1 MEAAWRAGRDFWMP
15 MGHAHDSVD
24 TADLVQ
30 ASLESAIPASNRG
43 YALLQRLGWK
53 EGKGLGRN
61 EDGARACVSADNFL
75 STRSSS
81 HTPALPCTGVAML
94 IVLRCVTELLC
105 AAPQHC
111 IGQRWNVC

>member
-15 MGHAHDSVD
+15 MGHADDSVD
-24 TADLVQ
+24 TAGLEQ

-61 EDGARACVSADNFL
+61 EDGKQARMSPDNL
-75 STRSSS
+75 PQTHSSS
-81 HTPALPCTGVAML
+81 HAPATPGIAVIL
-94 IVLRCVTELLC
+94 
-105 AAPQHC
+105 
-111 IGQRWNVC
+111 

>member
-15 MGHAHDSVD
+15 MGHANDSVD
-24 TADLVQ
+24 TADLEQ

-61 EDGARACVSADNFL
+61 EDGAQ
-75 STRSSS
+75 T
-81 HTPALPCTGVAML
+81 
-94 IVLRCVTELLC
+94 
-105 AAPQHC
+105 
-111 IGQRWNVC
+111 